1 MRQSRTLLMLA
12 VAWPIASLGQNASY
26 HQDSVWYPPASA
38 MSRPNPLAAKPETA
52 GGGKKLFLRHC
63 AECHGSDGSGL
74 EKKHSA
80 DLQLPVVQEQSD
92 GTIFWKI
99 TNGNASRGMPSFSKL
114 PELQRWQ
121 LVLHIRTLKAAPVNP
136 NSAASK

>member
-1 MRQSRTLLMLA
+1 MKRLA
-12 VAWPIASLGQNASY
+12 LGLACLVSLAGLGQNPGY
-26 HQDSVWYPPASA
+26 QQDPHWHAPDEAAARV
-38 MSRPNPLAAKPETA
+38 NPLASRPEAAA
-52 GGGKKLFLRHC
+52 GGRKLFLRNC
-63 AECHGSDGSGL
+63 AECHHPDGSGM

-80 DLQLPVVQEQSD
+80 DFHLAAVQAQSD

-121 LVLHIRTLKAAPVNP
+121 LVLYIRNLK
-136 NSAASK
+136 